1 MIQTLPFEACRRQ
14 NLAPQFIFFHRGT
27 ILLRAG
33 STKLSRVNFFFSSC
47 LKASCQKQ
55 TLARQVFVALT
66 CYFSGIWGSKCRE
79 SLRALLFQFP
89 LDSCFT
95 ENGNHL
101 VFAAVPCSTELKWQS
116 SWVGDCFCNLS
127 DDKEMTETKALFFL
141 SSQLPVYAEAWKHLA
156 PSFIKVYHSLSI
168 SFCLPFS

>member
-33 STKLSRVNFFFSSC
+33 STKLSRVIFFSSC
-47 LKASCQKQ
+47 LKVSCQKQ

-79 SLRALLFQFP
+79 SLRALLLQFP
-89 LDSCFT
+89 LDSCFS

-127 DDKEMTETKALFFL
+127 DDKEMTKIKALFFFPPKRPCML
-141 SSQLPVYAEAWKHLA
+141 KARKHLA
-156 PSFIKVYHSLSI
+156 PSFIKV
-168 SFCLPFS
+168 